1 MEAHDYDKGVNYY
14 TVTLAVWDFAGP
26 CVLGVDEYAP
36 LEEIKKA
43 RSMFMQKHGHNLDS
57 LHEKAY
63 KKLSLIYHPDKMA
76 GLSKE
81 DCPEGM

>member
-1 MEAHDYDKGVNYY
+1 
-14 TVTLAVWDFAGP
+14 
-26 CVLGVDEYAP
+26 
-36 LEEIKKA
+36 
-43 RSMFMQKHGHNLDS
+43 MFMQKHGHNLDS